1 MEGSTSS
8 MISAA
13 WPPLTAL
20 VLAIIYLFSTRN
32 KTGYDHAQASFN
44 EAVIA
49 RLDALEAE
57 NKVLRAHIH
66 QLETENLSLRL
77 RVKELKTQ
85 LEERGC

>member
-32 KTGYDHAQASFN
+32 QTGYQQAQSSFN
-44 EAVIA
+44 QVVIQ
-49 RLDALEAE
+49 RLEQLEKE
-57 NKVLRAHIH
+57 NVELRAHVLR
-66 QLETENLSLRL
+66 LETENLALRDKV
-77 RVKELKTQ
+77 RELKSK

>member
-32 KTGYDHAQASFN
+32 QTGYQQAQSSFN
-44 EAVIA
+44 QVVIQ
-49 RLDALEAE
+49 RLEQLERE
-57 NKVLRAHIH
+57 NVDLRAHILK
-66 QLETENLSLRL
+66 LETENLALREKV
-77 RVKELKTQ
+77 RALKAR
-85 LEERGC
+85 LEEVN